1 MSTLRGPIEDIFV
14 LAPPRLTGLRLVVR
28 LLHLRV
34 KARNLLMRCVQT
46 CLLSATLAA
55 ISCGCHGH
63 AITGRTIVPQAQR
76 PVAKD
81 ATREELLDAYNAIA
95 RNMKTLSATV
105 ELKPTAGSRYSGV
118 IEEYHEVKAFL
129 LAERPAEIRMIGQ
142 APVIGKTVFDMASD
156 GDTFRV
162 SIPTKNKFLVGS
174 VAGER
179 NSAKPIENL
188 RPQHLLDALLWPEI
202 RKEEA
207 VTMKEFNNEQ
217 GRYYVLTVLRG
228 GYQLEVLREIWF
240 DRANLQVARIQHF
253 GPKGT
258 LLSDVSFSEWEPID
272 NSSPAQSSAPPAS
285 TTSAASTALGPAPAP
300 IITSFP
306 RNILID
312 RPHDDYKL
320 ELQVAKVAVNEEI
333 PADRFKLEQP
343 AGSEL
348 VRVGDTADARP
359 ASEN

>member
-1 MSTLRGPIEDIFV
+1 
-14 LAPPRLTGLRLVVR
+14 
-28 LLHLRV
+28 
-34 KARNLLMRCVQT
+34 MRCLQT
-46 CLLSATLAA
+46 CLLTATLAA
-55 ISCGCHGH
+55 ISCGCHGRT
-63 AITGRTIVPQAQR
+63 ITGRTVVPQAER

-81 ATREELLDAYNAIA
+81 ATREELLAAYNAIA
-95 RNMKTLSATV
+95 RSMKTLNATV

-129 LAERPAEIRMIGQ
+129 LAERPAEIRVIGQ

-179 NSAKPIENL
+179 SSSKPIENL

-207 VTMKEFNNEQ
+207 VTMREFNNEQ

-240 DRANLQVARIQHF
+240 DRSNLQVARILTF

-258 LLSDVSFSEWEPID
+258 LLSDVSFSDWEPLD
-272 NSSPAQSSAPPAS
+272 NSSTPQSAATTASNASVTSTPAQTPS
-285 TTSAASTALGPAPAP
+285 
-300 IITSFP
+300 ITSFP
-306 RNILID
+306 RNIAVD

-333 PADRFKLEQP
+333 PTDRFKLEQP
-343 AGSEL
+343 PGSEL
-348 VRVGDTADARP
+348 IHVGETVTDAKP
-359 ASEN
+359 STESKP